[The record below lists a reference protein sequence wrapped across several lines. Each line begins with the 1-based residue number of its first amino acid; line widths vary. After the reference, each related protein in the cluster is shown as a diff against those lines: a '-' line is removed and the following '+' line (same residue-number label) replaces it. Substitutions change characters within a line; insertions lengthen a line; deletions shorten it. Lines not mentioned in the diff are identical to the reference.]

1 MKERDEDIYRLLAPA
16 WRAATEVFQKA
27 GYADCPDGFFHGAFI
42 PAVKAGLKTAF
53 EHARPAF
60 EAGMT
65 DLATNTVMVEVA
77 AIGARAAK
85 DWLAQQK
92 GV

>member
-1 MKERDEDIYRLLAPA
+1 MTNDHDIYRLLAPA
-16 WRAATEVFQKA
+16 WRAASEVFTKH
-27 GYADCPDGFFHGAFI
+27 GYADVPDGFFHQAFI
-42 PAVKAGLKTAF
+42 PAVKAGLKVAF

-65 DLATNTVMVEVA
+65 DLAVNTVTVEMA

-85 DWLAQQK
+85 DWIQRR
-92 GV
+92 